1 MLVALILLLVATTL
15 SQLFAQSIYSLDKV
29 SNGAT
34 PTPSNLEETSVDL
47 RIFTALT
54 VLSYVGIWLVKLNFL
69 LFFRRLGNHVPKYR
83 ITWWFVLA
91 FNLAAGATAIGLVNY
106 KYTISPT
113 DLVFATY
120 TSIETVRATYIGF
133 TVSCILD
140 AMGDAL
146 TTDNA
151 FGVLAFPIWI
161 LWGTKVT
168 LQRKLALSGLFGLV
182 IFTIAVSITRGGIFG
197 GVYESVS
204 HDHINQLNITWIL
217 FWFGVEYIVVS
228 FRSLFTQREKNA
240 RDADD
245 RSLREVAQNAVSKG
259 RLGLRGRARLLHQDL
274 LTTFNAWEDTNRV
287 DSNVTFLDN
296 DPPSGRLS
304 VDFQQ
309 GDTWK

>member
-1 MLVALILLLVATTL
+1 MSRLTADAGKGILWGGFGLCTAAFVCRIAIRVICFRRLFVEDYLMLAALILLLVTTTL
-15 SQLFAQSIYSLDKV
+15 SQLFAQSIYGLDNV

-34 PTPSNLEETSVDL
+34 PTPSNLEETSMDL

-133 TVSCILD
+133 TVSCSLD

-146 TTDNA
+146 
-151 FGVLAFPIWI
+151 
-161 LWGTKVT
+161 
-168 LQRKLALSGLFGLV
+168 S
-182 IFTIAVSITRGGIFG
+182 
-197 GVYESVS
+197 E
-204 HDHINQLNITWIL
+204 
-217 FWFGVEYIVVS
+217 
-228 FRSLFTQREKNA
+228 
-240 RDADD
+240 
-245 RSLREVAQNAVSKG
+245 
-259 RLGLRGRARLLHQDL
+259 
-274 LTTFNAWEDTNRV
+274 
-287 DSNVTFLDN
+287 
-296 DPPSGRLS
+296 
-304 VDFQQ
+304 
-309 GDTWK
+309 